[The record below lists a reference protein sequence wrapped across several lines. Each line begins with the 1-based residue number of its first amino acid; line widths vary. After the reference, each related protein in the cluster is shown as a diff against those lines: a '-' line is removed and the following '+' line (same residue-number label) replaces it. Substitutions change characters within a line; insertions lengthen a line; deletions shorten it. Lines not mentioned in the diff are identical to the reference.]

1 MYILNLKYFIAKK
14 CYPLS
19 ELSVSHDL
27 FAVGTS
33 KITDH
38 YSKYNN
44 NEKFD
49 IFWKNLIYCQNYQNV
64 TQRHEVS
71 KYCWKN
77 GTSRLA

>member
-14 CYPLS
+14 CYSLY
-19 ELSVSHDL
+19 EFSVSHDL

-38 YSKYNN
+38 YSKYSN

-49 IFWKNLIYCQNYQNV
+49 IFWGKFDILPKLPKCD
-64 TQRHEVS
+64 TE
-71 KYCWKN
+71 
-77 GTSRLA
+77 T